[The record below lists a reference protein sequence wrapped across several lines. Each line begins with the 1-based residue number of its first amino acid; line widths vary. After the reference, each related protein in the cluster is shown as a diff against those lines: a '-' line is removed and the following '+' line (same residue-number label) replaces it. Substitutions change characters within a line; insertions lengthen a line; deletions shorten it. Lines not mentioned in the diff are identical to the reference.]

1 MANTFLD
8 TKISSFIEDKF
19 PEFVRTDHPVFVE
32 FLKLYYQFMES
43 AKITM
48 TNVQAAD
55 NILLENL
62 LTDNFALLE
71 DGSKIYTE
79 DSEYGA
85 FEKGETVTGQTS
97 GATSVILA
105 EDNINSAL
113 YVEQN
118 RHFQV
123 GETIIGSSSQAQGKI
138 SKYQGNPVQTIQ
150 QLLEYVNI
158 DKTISD
164 FFDQFRE
171 AYLTA
176 IPNTLASGV
185 SKRNLVKN
193 IRDMYRAKGT
203 RKGHELFFRLLF
215 AETPEIF
222 YPTEN
227 ILKISAGEWTTDTV
241 IRLVATTNNPANLV
255 GQTITQT
262 IDATLDAEVASAT
275 VEAIVQIQEGETLVY
290 QLTLNVD
297 SITGTFVAGAEVTG
311 IDNTNSD
318 LAIAA
323 KVQSII
329 TGANVDNGGSLYT
342 TSDAVT
348 VVSDSG
354 QEASVDIVDVGSGEV
369 DEIVIDTPG
378 SNYTIGTDL
387 YFDSSGT
394 QGSGASAKITN
405 VGGAVAPESG
415 DVAAYGMNLND
426 HIVYEDA
433 TEQDDAYTGNQ
444 IQLETQTF
452 TDLGVASEA
461 GEVVNITMFSG
472 GSGYESMPSAVPTS
486 ARIFW
491 NTFALSTSGEFKVG
505 ETITT
510 NTGVTGTIAVLRVG
524 NVSVSGASGT
534 FAIGNV
540 ITGGTSGAKA
550 TLTSVTTHGTGAI
563 FLPWSQSGIGSVK
576 GIEVSK
582 FGSGFNSAP
591 TLSLP
596 IKFLLT
602 SYSGG
607 GNLTLSST
615 FLAGD
620 TIKGGTSEAVGEV
633 TTWDAPRQTL
643 TVKIIS
649 GAFLLGEQLTRGTT
663 TNYAT
668 LSKKSQAVLSSTI
681 GTLGTT
687 AGSYEND
694 KGKVSESLMKIQ
706 DSFYYQDFSYVV
718 RVGSAIADWRGSV
731 KKAIH
736 PAGFAIFGEVSLI
749 NQVSVKLTT
758 PVTGITSETPTLA
771 SLFEAVLVTVVGRR
785 LGTADDGTTLLGE
798 TEIKGTTDHGTGTLK
813 RGSNTGHKFGLV
825 TTISAITASGTTV
838 TVVTDSPHGIE
849 VGELI
854 QITGIGTAG
863 YNGTFNVTAVTNQ
876 ATFTYTA
883 SSNPSSPGTLGS
895 QPHVYLASPF
905 SNTTRDVTLRS
916 HKEMTIQTLYSGFDS
931 LRKNR
936 FGLGATKKTAS
947 RYLWSVGA
955 ISDTSY
961 TRLDNVSYIYPNITR
976 RQVPETG
983 TDNVTAGNAGVID
996 STMKYINIQIGA
1008 HEQNVHMTLDQF
1020 GDVRIDE
1027 IVRPERIIAEDGT
1040 PDMFYNGD
1048 DRDYFIAESG
1058 TPSGEE
1064 WKIADGASE
1073 KTAHYT
1079 YDTNMVIESL
1089 DGVTATGDSET
1100 IPTESNK
1107 LWNVPPPSYIRGVNI
1122 STGEYVSFDDNTTPP
1137 DFSDNTA
1144 PPTFDAT
1151 SGT

>member
-97 GATSVILA
+97 GATSIILA
-105 EDNINSAL
+105 EDNLNSSL

-255 GQTITQT
+255 GQIITQT

-275 VEAIVQIQEGETLVY
+275 VEAIVQIQEGETLVF

-323 KVQSII
+323 QVQSII

-378 SNYTIGTDL
+378 SNYAIGTDL

-415 DVAAYGMNLND
+415 DVAAYGMGLND

-534 FAIGNV
+534 FAVGNV

-591 TLSLP
+591 TLTLP

-620 TIKGGTSEAVGEV
+620 TIKGGTSEAVG
-633 TTWDAPRQTL
+633 
-643 TVKIIS
+643 
-649 GAFLLGEQLTRGTT
+649 
-663 TNYAT
+663 
-668 LSKKSQAVLSSTI
+668 
-681 GTLGTT
+681 
-687 AGSYEND
+687 
-694 KGKVSESLMKIQ
+694 
-706 DSFYYQDFSYVV
+706 
-718 RVGSAIADWRGSV
+718 
-731 KKAIH
+731 
-736 PAGFAIFGEVSLI
+736 
-749 NQVSVKLTT
+749 
-758 PVTGITSETPTLA
+758 
-771 SLFEAVLVTVVGRR
+771 
-785 LGTADDGTTLLGE
+785 
-798 TEIKGTTDHGTGTLK
+798 
-813 RGSNTGHKFGLV
+813 
-825 TTISAITASGTTV
+825 
-838 TVVTDSPHGIE
+838 
-849 VGELI
+849 
-854 QITGIGTAG
+854 
-863 YNGTFNVTAVTNQ
+863 
-876 ATFTYTA
+876 
-883 SSNPSSPGTLGS
+883 
-895 QPHVYLASPF
+895 
-905 SNTTRDVTLRS
+905 
-916 HKEMTIQTLYSGFDS
+916 
-931 LRKNR
+931 
-936 FGLGATKKTAS
+936 
-947 RYLWSVGA
+947 
-955 ISDTSY
+955 
-961 TRLDNVSYIYPNITR
+961 
-976 RQVPETG
+976 
-983 TDNVTAGNAGVID
+983 
-996 STMKYINIQIGA
+996 
-1008 HEQNVHMTLDQF
+1008 
-1020 GDVRIDE
+1020 
-1027 IVRPERIIAEDGT
+1027 
-1040 PDMFYNGD
+1040 
-1048 DRDYFIAESG
+1048 
-1058 TPSGEE
+1058 
-1064 WKIADGASE
+1064 
-1073 KTAHYT
+1073 
-1079 YDTNMVIESL
+1079 
-1089 DGVTATGDSET
+1089 
-1100 IPTESNK
+1100 
-1107 LWNVPPPSYIRGVNI
+1107 
-1122 STGEYVSFDDNTTPP
+1122 
-1137 DFSDNTA
+1137 
-1144 PPTFDAT
+1144 
-1151 SGT
+1151 

>member
-32 FLKLYYQFMES
+32 FLRLYYQFMES

-62 LTDNFALLE
+62 LTENFVLLE

-97 GATSVILA
+97 GATSIILA
-105 EDNINSAL
+105 EDNLNSAL

-123 GETIIGSSSQAQGKI
+123 GETIVGSSSQAQGKI

-369 DEIVIDTPG
+369 DEIVIDTAG
-378 SNYTIGTDL
+378 VNYAIGTDL

-405 VGGAVAPESG
+405 VGGAVAPEFG
-415 DVAAYGMNLND
+415 DIAAYGMGLND

-433 TEQDDAYTGNQ
+433 TEQGDAYTGNQ
-444 IQLETQTF
+444 IQLETDTF
-452 TDLGVASEA
+452 ADLGDQTTSTPGGRAHYAAYGYDGSQIDNEV

-534 FAIGNV
+534 FDVGNV

-591 TLSLP
+591 TLTLP

-649 GAFLLGEQLTRGTT
+649 GTFILGEQLTRGTT

-736 PAGFAIFGEVSLI
+736 PAGFAVFGEVSLI
-749 NQVSVKLTT
+749 NQVSAKLIT

-798 TEIKGTTDHGTGTLK
+798 TEIKGTTDRGTGTLK

-863 YNGTFNVTAVTNQ
+863 YNGTFNVTGVTNQ

-883 SSNPSSPGTLGS
+883 GSSPSSPGTLGS

-916 HKEMTIQTLYSGFDS
+916 HKEMTVQTLYSGFDS

-961 TRLDNVSYIYPNITR
+961 TRLDNVPYIYPNITR

-983 TDNVTAGNAGVID
+983 IDNVTAGSAGVID

-1008 HEQNVHMTLDQF
+1008 HEQNVHMTLEQF

-1048 DRDYFIAESG
+1048 DRDYFI
-1058 TPSGEE
+1058 
-1064 WKIADGASE
+1064 SE
-1073 KTAHYT
+1073 DSSST
-1079 YDTNMVIESL
+1079 VIESL
-1089 DGVTATGDSET
+1089 DGFATTGDSET
-1100 IPTESNK
+1100 IPTEANK